1 MVLEFSG
8 QRRVQS
14 SAYFNRRFKISN
26 GFRSAANIKNSV
38 GPIPEPWTM
47 DLLKEASEDNLN
59 SKRVA

>member
-47 DLLKEASEDNLN
+47 DLLK
-59 SKRVA
+59 